1 MEPVRLLWKASALA
15 TSKTLLPLNQFSM
28 CFFFLAKGCYG
39 VLYYAGH
46 GYEDGGKNYLL
57 PVDSDLKYDRQD
69 SLCAQEILETMQTCD
84 TLLNVLIIDACRL
97 R

>member
-1 MEPVRLLWKASALA
+1 MESVCSRHLEN
-15 TSKTLLPLNQFSM
+15 TSPLKSILNV
-28 CFFFLAKGCYG
+28 FFLAKGCYG